1 MPMES
6 GAVTG
11 AKTDVENDFAL
22 PPQCKVIMFND
33 DYTTMDF
40 VVFVLKT
47 IFHKNE
53 ADANALMELVHKTGS
68 AIVGVYTYDIAVS
81 RANLATSLAR
91 KNKFPLKVE
100 VEIQ

>member
-47 IFHKNE
+47 IFHKNLLL
-53 ADANALMELVHKTGS
+53 N
-68 AIVGVYTYDIAVS
+68 
-81 RANLATSLAR
+81 SLAVHFSLSISQ
-91 KNKFPLKVE
+91 KFSGAT
-100 VEIQ
+100 